1 MSDLQPTWTGRTIGG
16 RYVIDSLLG
25 RGGMSSVYKATDP
38 NLQRTVAIKI
48 IHPHLSEHP
57 EFVKRFEQEAA
68 AVARLRHPNIMLVH
82 DFNHEGGVYYI
93 VFEYIAGTPL
103 DRRLKDLKEAGLRL
117 PLSETIQI
125 MVPLCEAVAYAH
137 ERKMVHRD
145 LKPSN
150 VVINLLGQPILL
162 DFGIAKL
169 VGGGQVHTATGATIG
184 TAAYMAPEQ
193 VVGDEVNHRA
203 DIYSLGVM
211 LYEMAC
217 GRPPFE
223 GQSALTVMMKH
234 VNEPLPDIRLFN
246 SNLPE
251 VFSSVLE
258 KALAKDPKERYGS
271 AVEMAI
277 ALRDVGRQL
286 AVGGSDTAV
295 YPTPMPKSEPPPK
308 AAVVPA
314 KPQSEPAE
322 TPTPLTKTAV
332 SPPETVT
339 EPILRPEPTPQKS
352 GRNWLPLLLGG
363 IALLAVIAAAV
374 LLLPRLFAP
383 ALPTSAGM
391 VQIPGGTYTVG
402 ADLSGSQYSDP
413 LEVSLESFW
422 IDRFEVSNSDY
433 ATFVAETDTAPPS
446 NWPNGQPP
454 AGQGNHPVHG
464 LTWQNAN
471 DYCNRQNKRLPSE
484 AEWEVAA
491 RGAQSLLYPWG
502 DSPTSVNLPQ
512 DGTYASGSLPP
523 NRSSFGVF
531 DMAGNVWE
539 WVDEPY
545 APVPDG
551 QEVARG
557 GAFDFLKDMA
567 YRLQGGPTL
576 PTMIASTGVRCAATE
591 VELVPD
597 DAILLVD
604 DFSDPESGWPDV
616 KEDNAWRGYHP
627 PDFYHVEATGQ
638 NQIATAVFGTTTQ
651 NVSLEAR
658 VFVDILESNAGEY
671 RYGLLLRQVDSRQ
684 FYAFTV
690 APRSG
695 QWAILKASNDGLET
709 LQSGPVG
716 PLAGGSVVPVQGGS
730 AQSADTLRV
739 DASGNTFSFFVN
751 DRIITTVSDSSYAS
765 GDFGFYVE
773 TFDETRA
780 HVHYDALTVLELG
793 ESLALDNSEA
803 VATEPTEAGEVTVP
817 GTTGTTEAIPEPT
830 ATTEIIVTATAVAI
844 DKPTATLQPSPT
856 PEPAEVP
863 LPDGM
868 VFIPGGSFL
877 MGSETGQANERPE
890 HLVTLD
896 AYFIDQFEVSNAQY
910 LACVADNGCTQTG
923 LRNSFRR
930 SGYRDDP
937 IFANYPVMGVTWGQA
952 NAYCEWAGKRLPT
965 EAEWEFAASGP
976 NNFTWP
982 WGNEFNANLSAASSL
997 DTEPVNDF
1005 PGGVSPFD
1013 VFNMAGNVNEWVL
1026 DRFDANF
1033 YANSSATNPVN
1044 LDAGSSQIYRGGSFD
1059 NSNGAFFTTSRRYV
1073 VSGNTFDVD
1082 IGFRC
1087 AQETP

>member
-1 MSDLQPTWTGRTIGG
+1 MSDLQPTWVGRTIGG
-16 RYVIDSLLG
+16 RYIIDSLLG

-82 DFNHEGGVYYI
+82 DFNHEGGIYYI

-103 DRRLKDLKEAGLRL
+103 DKRLKDLKDAGLRL
-117 PLSETIQI
+117 PLSETLQI

-150 VVINLLGQPILL
+150 IIINLLGQPILL

-169 VGGGQVHTATGATIG
+169 VGGGHVHTATGATIG

-193 VVGDEVNHRA
+193 VVGDEVDHRA

-217 GRPPFE
+217 GRPPYE

-251 VFSSVLE
+251 MFNAVLE
-258 KALAKDPKERYGS
+258 KALAKDPKARFGS
-271 AVEMAI
+271 AVEMAM

-286 AVGGSDTAV
+286 IAAVSDEAIYTTPTQMREPAQQTAV
-295 YPTPMPKSEPPPK
+295 PPTTPAPKPDEAPTNLSKTEVLKPEPITEPVAKPASK
-308 AAVVPA
+308 PA
-314 KPQSEPAE
+314 KE
-322 TPTPLTKTAV
+322 T
-332 SPPETVT
+332 
-339 EPILRPEPTPQKS
+339 S
-352 GRNWLPLLLGG
+352 GRNWLPIALGG
-363 IALLAVIAAAV
+363 LALLAIIAAAIF
-374 LLLPRLFAP
+374 LLPRLLAP
-383 ALPTSAGM
+383 DLPPSVGM
-391 VQIPGGTYTVG
+391 VQIPGGSYTVG

-413 LEVSLESFW
+413 QQVELEAYW
-422 IDRFEVSNSDY
+422 IDRFEVSNGEY
-433 ATFVAETDTAPPS
+433 AAFLADTETEPPS
-446 NWPNGQPP
+446 SWPNGAPP
-454 AGQGNHPVHG
+454 TGQNGHPVRG
-464 LTWQNAN
+464 ITWENAD
-471 DYCNRQNKRLPSE
+471 DYCGWLNKRLPTE

-491 RGAQSLLYPWG
+491 RGRQGLLYPWG
-502 DSPTSVNLPQ
+502 DELTSVNLPQ
-512 DGTYASGSLPP
+512 DGTYASGSLPT

-545 APVPDG
+545 TEIPDN
-551 QEVARG
+551 QAVARG

-567 YRLQGGPTL
+567 YRLQGDPNL

-591 VELVPD
+591 VEVVTD
-597 DAILLVD
+597 EAILLTD
-604 DFSDPESGWPDV
+604 EFTNPESGWPDL

-627 PDFYHVEATGQ
+627 PDYYHVEATGE
-638 NQIATAVFGTTTQ
+638 NQVATAVFGTDAA
-651 NVSLEAR
+651 NVSLEAQ
-658 VFVDILESNAGEY
+658 VFVDILVSEDGNY
-671 RYGLLLRQVDSRQ
+671 RYGLLLRQASDKQ
-684 FYAFTV
+684 FYAFTI
-690 APRSG
+690 APRTG
-695 QWAILKASNDGLET
+695 EWAALKATADGLET
-709 LQSGPVG
+709 LASGPIEG
-716 PLAGGSVVPVQGGS
+716 LTGGSTVPVQGGS
-730 AQSADTLRV
+730 AEAADTLRV
-739 DASGNTFSFFVN
+739 DASGNTLSFFVN
-751 DRIITTVSDSSYAS
+751 GRIVTTISDSSYSS

-773 TFDETRA
+773 NFAETRT
-780 HVHYDALTVLELG
+780 HVHYDALTVLQLG
-793 ESLALDNSEA
+793 ESLAQEGGAVVASEPTA
-803 VATEPTEAGEVTVP
+803 AGETSIELTPEPTPTTATEPTEAL
-817 GTTGTTEAIPEPT
+817 
-830 ATTEIIVTATAVAI
+830 TATAEPA
-844 DKPTATLQPSPT
+844 PTAEPSPT
-856 PEPAEVP
+856 PAPTAAAAPE
-863 LPDGM
+863 GM
-868 VFIPGGSFL
+868 LLIPSGSFL
-877 MGSETGQANERPE
+877 MGSETGEPNERPE
-890 HLVTLD
+890 HSVTL
-896 AYFIDQFEVSNAQY
+896 ASYFIDQFEVSNAQY
-910 LACVADNGCTQTG
+910 RECVDDGGCTQAN

-930 SGYRDDP
+930 AGYRDDP
-937 IFANYPVMGVTWGQA
+937 LFANYPVIGVTWAQA
-952 NAYCEWAGKRLPT
+952 NAYCEWAGKRLPS

-976 NNFTWP
+976 DNFTWP
-982 WGNEFNANLSAASSL
+982 WGNTFDATLSAASSL

-1005 PGGVSPFD
+1005 PNGASPFG

-1033 YANSSATNPVN
+1033 YTNSPLENPVN
-1044 LDAGSSQIYRGGSFD
+1044 LDSGSSQIYRGGSFD
-1059 NSNGAFFTTSRRYV
+1059 NTNGAFFTTSRRFV

-1087 AQETP
+1087 VQDAP